1 MPKLPCPYGARC
13 KDGPQGAIWETID
26 IDFAEAKLL
35 LDDHQKSHQ
44 FTVSPANNTA
54 LKAEKIQR
62 PQIKIKDSQIEED
75 AWEYFL
81 HQWSTYKS
89 STNLVDNAKQ
99 HLENCLG
106 DEITLILFG
115 RLGQSGWDSLSEEE
129 LLDKV
134 KEVFIKKRNRMINRL
149 KLRGLQQGP
158 EQPVQQYVGMLKQVA
173 RTCKFNMPCHNR
185 VCNEIC
191 DFSEEMV
198 LDQLVQGLNDEEIQK
213 KVLAFKEEDFT
224 LSKVEKLIITEEC
237 GKATQKESKSGEI
250 LAPLSTFRKQKN
262 KERGCSNCGSKT
274 HISYRDL
281 RKEDRHICP
290 AHGKTCHKCG
300 KANHLEAVCRTKVV
314 ETDMKPEE
322 NTIGYRYLQLG
333 QVEMPM

>member
-26 IDFAEAKLL
+26 IDFVEAKLL

-134 KEVFIKKRNRMINRL
+134 KEVFVKKRNRMINRL

-173 RTCKFNMPCHNR
+173 RLKKIHGASQNTADYHNLSSFLLNNPELTGLLCAKFP
-185 VCNEIC
+185 
-191 DFSEEMV
+191 D
-198 LDQLVQGLNDEEIQK
+198 
-213 KVLAFKEEDFT
+213 
-224 LSKVEKLIITEEC
+224 
-237 GKATQKESKSGEI
+237 
-250 LAPLSTFRKQKN
+250 
-262 KERGCSNCGSKT
+262 
-274 HISYRDL
+274 
-281 RKEDRHICP
+281 
-290 AHGKTCHKCG
+290 
-300 KANHLEAVCRTKVV
+300 
-314 ETDMKPEE
+314 
-322 NTIGYRYLQLG
+322 
-333 QVEMPM
+333 